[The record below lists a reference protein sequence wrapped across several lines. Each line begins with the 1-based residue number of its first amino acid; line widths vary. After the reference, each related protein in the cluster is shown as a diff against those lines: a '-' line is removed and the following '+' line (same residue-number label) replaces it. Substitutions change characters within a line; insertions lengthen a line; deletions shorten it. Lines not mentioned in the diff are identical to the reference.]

1 MPQGAA
7 SVACRER
14 RSDGRRR
21 AETGQGQR
29 QGEEQGK
36 RHSRRLGTTHDN
48 FLNLCAL
55 MSSKIDG
62 QESEERER
70 ERKRGEERASRNRNF
85 FHFPDGMCVLRVKV
99 FPIADVRTKESSQT
113 ERKRARERET
123 QRQSTTTMTLQRC
136 K

>member
-48 FLNLCAL
+48 FLNLRAL

-70 ERKRGEERASRNRNF
+70 EGK
-85 FHFPDGMCVLRVKV
+85 
-99 FPIADVRTKESSQT
+99 
-113 ERKRARERET
+113 RERVET
-123 QRQSTTTMTLQRC
+123 ETFSIFLMAC
-136 K
+136 VCYV